1 LIERR
6 YFALME
12 PLLINPTIDTRR
24 WAKTDNP
31 SPPSEPPKAS
41 PPSREDEQ
49 KYSETAP
56 EQEQRPKDED

>member
-1 LIERR
+1 
-6 YFALME
+6 ME